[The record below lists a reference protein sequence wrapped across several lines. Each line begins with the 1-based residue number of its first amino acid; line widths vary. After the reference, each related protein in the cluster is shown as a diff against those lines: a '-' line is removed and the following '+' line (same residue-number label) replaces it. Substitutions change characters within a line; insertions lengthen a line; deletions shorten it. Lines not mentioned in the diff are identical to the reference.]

1 MSWDSEVDVV
11 VLGTGGAGLTA
22 ALSAVAAGASVAVFK
37 KAPTV
42 GGTTAVSGGVVW
54 IPAHNRSPEGELTE
68 ADALRY
74 LRAQSLGTMDDA
86 LVETFVRTG
95 PRMLEFV
102 EGHSALRFEIA
113 AGFPDYRPEL
123 PGGQP
128 KGGRSLSAGP
138 FDLSQIGEWGNRIT
152 SFPADWSNV
161 GIDAETR
168 ARMHVT
174 VEEGSDLC
182 VAGTALIAGLLK
194 GLLDAG
200 VTPHTDARAEE
211 LIAADGEIIGVRIAL
226 ADKRINVRARRG
238 VVLGVGGFE
247 WDPGLVQAFLRC
259 PMHGAVSPPNNTG
272 DGLRMAMAHGADLAN
287 MGEAWWVPIV
297 QIPGDTIDG
306 KQRSRSVRLERT
318 RPRSIIVNQA
328 GHRFVN
334 EACDYNSMAG
344 AFHYLDPRGGYVNDR
359 GWIVFDATLSDPLT
373 RAGLWIHGETVA
385 PTDNGAPYAHGW
397 ASWFPPDGPPGT
409 ERFGPEPTQPA
420 AGAAWFDATGL
431 RVGPDGVTG
440 RAGSLAWDLSWSDSS
455 RPLWTFPRV
464 AWERGLLPGAQVVI
478 APTTDFAGSLTVGGT
493 VVRVDGWRGALA
505 HIYGHGNAERWGWIH
520 ADLGDGDVLEV
531 VSAVSRRPGLRWLAP
546 LAFIRFRI
554 DGKDWPTSL
563 YPACECRHYTGPGAL
578 ATPGAHREPRC
589 VHPGRPARAT
599 MREPAIHRSRRGH
612 RGVHQHRA
620 GRHSRRDRTPRR
632 RRAQLVGA
640 GPCRGRFTLSA
651 HHARNTLPA
660 SGTHTSQ
667 GLVAVTSL

>member
-22 ALSAVAAGASVAVFK
+22 ALSAVAAGASVEVFE

-54 IPAHNRSPEGELTE
+54 IPAHNRSPEGELTK

-95 PRMLEFV
+95 PTMLEFV
-102 EGHSALRFEIA
+102 EGHSALRFDIA
-113 AGFPDYRPEL
+113 EGFPDYRPEL

-128 KGGRSLSAGP
+128 TGGRSLSAGP
-138 FDLSQIGEWGNRIT
+138 FDLSELGEWGSRIT

-168 ARMHVT
+168 AHLHVT
-174 VEEGSDLC
+174 AEEGSDLC

-200 VTPHTDARAEE
+200 VTPRTNARAEE
-211 LIAADGEIIGVRIAL
+211 LLAEDGEVVGVRIGL
-226 ADKRINVRARRG
+226 GGKRINVRARRG

-247 WDPGLVQAFLRC
+247 WDPGLVQAFLRG

-297 QIPGDTIDG
+297 QIPGDTIEG
-306 KQRSRSVRLERT
+306 RQRSRSVRLERT

-359 GWIVFDATLSDPLT
+359 GWMVFDSVHLQRYGFLGIAPGEPVPDWFCESADLNELGAKTGIDADGLIRTIEEWNRHVAADADPDFGRGSSAYDGYWGDDSATT
-373 RAGLWIHGETVA
+373 AAGKTLGPIDT
-385 PTDNGAPYAHGW
+385 APYYAVPVSIGAMGTKGGPRTDH
-397 ASWFPPDGPPGT
+397 DGRVLHVNG
-409 ERFGPEPTQPA
+409 EPIGGLFA
-420 AGAAWFDATGL
+420 AGNAMAGA
-431 RVGPDGVTG
+431 TG
-440 RAGSLAWDLSWSDSS
+440 RAYG
-455 RPLWTFPRV
+455 
-464 AWERGLLPGAQVVI
+464 GA
-478 APTTDFAGSLTVGGT
+478 GGT
-493 VVRVDGWRGALA
+493 IG
-505 HIYGHGNAERWGWIH
+505 
-520 ADLGDGDVLEV
+520 
-531 VSAVSRRPGLRWLAP
+531 
-546 LAFIRFRI
+546 
-554 DGKDWPTSL
+554 
-563 YPACECRHYTGPGAL
+563 PAMVFGY
-578 ATPGAHREPRC
+578 
-589 VHPGRPARAT
+589 
-599 MREPAIHRSRRGH
+599 
-612 RGVHQHRA
+612 RA
-620 GRHSRRDRTPRR
+620 GYAAATGKSVDL
-632 RRAQLVGA
+632 Q
-640 GPCRGRFTLSA
+640 
-651 HHARNTLPA
+651 
-660 SGTHTSQ
+660 
-667 GLVAVTSL
+667 